1 MCRRCKFQ
9 KMEGKWKVWL
19 IELYQ
24 KFRVYQKF
32 TKSLPA
38 EITSRYVAADSGLVF
53 SFFNNFVQWGTR
65 EKSLSFLPE
74 DWILI
79 GWSLWVRGLH
89 VLALERKTCKTQ
101 QRGKR
106 LPRSLTLTTSCVVFW
121 HSLII
126 PCLTQESDTIV
137 WRIVWNTFLS
147 FAMERLIFASDAS
160 AVLCGLF
167 SSPSGGSKPS

>member
-9 KMEGKWKVWL
+9 KKNGGKVKGV
-19 IELYQ
+19 IDYFYQ
-24 KFRVYQKF
+24 EFRVYRKF
-32 TKSLPA
+32 TCRNHI
-38 EITSRYVAADSGLVF
+38 EICCGWLRVGF